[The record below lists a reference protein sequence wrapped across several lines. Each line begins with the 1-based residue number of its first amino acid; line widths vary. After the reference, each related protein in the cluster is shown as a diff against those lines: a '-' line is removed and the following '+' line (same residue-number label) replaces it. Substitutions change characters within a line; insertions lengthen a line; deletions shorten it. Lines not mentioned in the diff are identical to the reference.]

1 MRSKLQLFLILLPLD
16 YHIDNAQTTEK
27 KQEHY
32 PNHIAITSIRAFV
45 SR

>member
-1 MRSKLQLFLILLPLD
+1 MRSKMLLFLILLPLD

-27 KQEHY
+27 KQGHH